1 MKESGLLDRLRRRT
15 PGVIRT
21 IAALASGELFRR
33 PKPSPGV
40 PLVYDHR
47 DRGPNAHLSEEARKA
62 GVTIPEGWR
71 RTGPRSG
78 RLW

>member
-1 MKESGLLDRLRRRT
+1 MNEPEFLGMLKRRK

-21 IAALASGELFRR
+21 ILAALLPGELFRR

-47 DRGPNAHLSEEARKA
+47 DRGPNRLLSEEAKKA
-62 GVTIPEGWR
+62 GVTIPQGWN
-71 RTGPRSG
+71 GSGSG